1 MDYRIV
7 YINAE
12 LIFASIL
19 LILYFLERSSRK
31 GHMSIKHQLLY
42 ILFTITIVLDSLWIL
57 VDGKP
62 EYRTANVLINV
73 AYLSITSTIGY
84 LWLLYTLEMF
94 PSKTWV
100 KKAAPFLAIPVVI
113 DVLLVLSSPVTGLVF
128 NVDEGGHYVRQSLH
142 ILSFIINYTYVLLG
156 SYVALR
162 ARKEASLTADKKR
175 FGVAALFA
183 VPIVVL
189 TAIQLA
195 LPPGL
200 PAMQGGVII
209 ALLLVFAMNQNVLI
223 TRDELTGLLNRYAF
237 EMDLMERI
245 NNYDDNDNNLY
256 LMEGILDGFKEI
268 NDTYGLPMG
277 DRILVIVSEILKD
290 VFSEYG
296 SLVFRTGGNIFMMIA
311 ETEDEIDR
319 DAIRDEINSRLKEK
333 GEYLKIDLRMS
344 LGAGKY
350 TVVDDF
356 KTLIERVDQD
366 LYKHRVPETI
376 DENKADEE
384 I

>member
-128 NVDEGGHYVRQSLH
+128 SVDESGHYVRHSLH

-162 ARKEASLTADKKR
+162 ARKDSSLTADRRR

-223 TRDELTGLLNRYAF
+223 TRDELTGLMNRYAF
-237 EMDLMERI
+237 EQDLMDRI
-245 NNYDDNDNNLY
+245 SNYDDNDRNLY

-366 LYKHRVPETI
+366 LYKHRLPNENVSET
-376 DENKADEE
+376 EE
-384 I
+384 EEF

>member
-1 MDYRIV
+1 LDYRII

-12 LIFASIL
+12 CIFAAIL
-19 LILYFLERSSRK
+19 IILYFLERSSRK
-31 GHMSIKHQLLY
+31 GHMSIRHQLLY
-42 ILFTITIVLDSLWIL
+42 ILFTITIILDSMWIL
-57 VDGKP
+57 VDGRP
-62 EYRTANVLINV
+62 ELRSINMLINLI
-73 AYLSITSTIGY
+73 YLSITSMIGY

-100 KKAAPFLAIPVVI
+100 KKAAPFLAIPVVLDI
-113 DVLLVLSSPVTGLVF
+113 LLVLSSPVTGLVF
-128 NVDEGGHYVRQSLH
+128 SIDEGGHYVRHSLH
-142 ILSFIINYTYVLLG
+142 IISFIINYTYVLLG

-162 ARKEASLTADKKR
+162 ARKEATLTADKRR

-209 ALLLVFAMNQNVLI
+209 ALLLVYAMNQNVLI
-223 TRDELTGLLNRYAF
+223 TKDDLTGLLNRYAF
-237 EMDLMERI
+237 EQELMDRI
-245 NNYDDNDNNLY
+245 SNYDDNDNNLY

-296 SLVFRTGGNIFMMIA
+296 SLVFRTGGNIFMMIV
-311 ETEDEIDR
+311 ETAGEIDR

-333 GEYLKIDLRMS
+333 GDYLKIDLRMS
-344 LGAGKY
+344 MGAGKY

-356 KTLIERVDQD
+356 KTIIERVDQD
-366 LYKHRVPETI
+366 LYKH
-376 DENKADEE
+376 KAPEE
-384 I
+384 IAEKVDEDEF

>member
-1 MDYRIV
+1 LDYRII

-12 LIFASIL
+12 CIFAAIL
-19 LILYFLERSSRK
+19 IVLYFLERSSRK
-31 GHMSIKHQLLY
+31 GHMSIRHQLLY
-42 ILFTITIVLDSLWIL
+42 ILFTITIILDSMWIL

-62 EYRTANVLINV
+62 ELRAINMLINLV
-73 AYLSITSTIGY
+73 YLSITSMIGY

-94 PSKTWV
+94 PNKTWV
-100 KKAAPFLAIPVVI
+100 KKAAPFLAIPVI
-113 DVLLVLSSPVTGLVF
+113 LDILLVLSSPMTGLVF
-128 NVDEGGHYVRQSLH
+128 SIDESGHYVRHSLH
-142 ILSFIINYTYVLLG
+142 IISFIINYSYVLLG

-162 ARKEASLTADKKR
+162 ARKEATLTADKRR

-209 ALLLVFAMNQNVLI
+209 ALLLVYAMNQNVLI

-237 EMDLMERI
+237 EQELMDKI
-245 NNYDDNDNNLY
+245 NSYDDNDNNLY

-296 SLVFRTGGNIFMMIA
+296 SLVFRTGGNIFMMIV
-311 ETEDEIDR
+311 ETAGEIDR
-319 DAIRDEINSRLKEK
+319 DAIRDEINERLKEK
-333 GEYLKIDLRMS
+333 GDYLKIDLRMS
-344 LGAGKY
+344 MGAGKY

-356 KTLIERVDQD
+356 KTIIERVDQD
-366 LYKHRVPETI
+366 LYKH
-376 DENKADEE
+376 KAPEE
-384 I
+384 IAEKVDEDEF

>member
-73 AYLSITSTIGY
+73 AYLSITGTIGY

-128 NVDEGGHYVRQSLH
+128 TVDEGGHYVRQSLH

-162 ARKEASLTADKKR
+162 ARKEASLTADKKL

-296 SLVFRTGGNIFMMIA
+296 SLVFRTGGNIFMMIV
-311 ETEDEIDR
+311 ETEGEIDR

-333 GEYLKIDLRMS
+333 GDYLKIELRMS

-356 KTLIERVDQD
+356 KTIIERVDQD
-366 LYKHRVPETI
+366 LYKHRLPNGAVSET
-376 DENKADEE
+376 EE
-384 I
+384 E

>member
-12 LIFASIL
+12 IIFAAIL
-19 LILYFLERSSRK
+19 VILYFLERSSRK

-100 KKAAPFLAIPVVI
+100 KKAAPFLAIPVII

-128 NVDEGGHYVRQSLH
+128 SVDESGHYVRHSLH

-162 ARKEASLTADKKR
+162 ARKDSSLTADRRR

-223 TRDELTGLLNRYAF
+223 TRDELTGLMNRYAF
-237 EMDLMERI
+237 EQDLMDRI
-245 NNYDDNDNNLY
+245 SNYDDNDRNLY

>member
-1 MDYRIV
+1 MDYRII

-12 LIFASIL
+12 CIFAAIL
-19 LILYFLERSSRK
+19 IVLYFLERSSRK
-31 GHMSIKHQLLY
+31 GHMSIRHQLLY
-42 ILFTITIVLDSLWIL
+42 ILFTITIILDSMWIL

-62 EYRTANVLINV
+62 ELRAINMLINLV
-73 AYLSITSTIGY
+73 YLSITSMIGY

-94 PSKTWV
+94 PNKTWV
-100 KKAAPFLAIPVVI
+100 KKAAPFLAIPVI
-113 DVLLVLSSPVTGLVF
+113 LDILLVLSSPMTGLVF
-128 NVDEGGHYVRQSLH
+128 SIDESGHYVRHSLH
-142 ILSFIINYTYVLLG
+142 IISFIINYSYVLLG

-162 ARKEASLTADKKR
+162 ARKEATLTADKRR

-209 ALLLVFAMNQNVLI
+209 ALLLVYAMNQNVLI

-237 EMDLMERI
+237 EQELMDKI
-245 NNYDDNDNNLY
+245 NSYDDNDNNLY

-296 SLVFRTGGNIFMMIA
+296 SLVFRTGGNIFMMIV
-311 ETEDEIDR
+311 ETAGEIDR
-319 DAIRDEINSRLKEK
+319 DAIRDEINERLKEK
-333 GEYLKIDLRMS
+333 GDYLKIDLRMS
-344 LGAGKY
+344 MGAGKY

-356 KTLIERVDQD
+356 KTIIERVDQD
-366 LYKHRVPETI
+366 LYKH
-376 DENKADEE
+376 KAPEE
-384 I
+384 IAEKVDEDEF